1 MQIKKINIL
10 IVDDRV
16 EGILAVSAVLD
27 SPEYNLVSANSGSKA
42 LKHLLQD
49 DFAVILLDVQMPI
62 MNGFETAAIIKTRPK
77 SQDIPIIF
85 MSAIN
90 QDEQYVYQGY
100 EVGAVDYLLKPFDPY
115 ILRSKVA
122 IFVDIF
128 KKKNLI
134 KEQAHKLYENKIKA
148 HALAIEKK
156 EIESLKRYQYLAD
169 SIPQI
174 VFRLAPDGRYDYFNK
189 VWFEYTGR
197 TSEKN
202 FGLNWKEA
210 IHPEDLNLLM
220 DLIEHTKNL
229 DGLESECRIL
239 NKHGDYRWHLI
250 RVQSE
255 IECKVPGLSSWLG
268 TATDI
273 EDRKKI
279 EEAQRF
285 LAEAGEILVSSLD
298 SVVTLQCISELAIP
312 YLGEWCAIDLMNG
325 QGQLDNLITY
335 HLDSMKFAWAKELHD
350 SHLASFKSQEVINRI
365 LESGKS
371 EIYYSAL
378 TENNLMIIPLI
389 AHGQSLGTLT
399 FASSKLSKKYD
410 QYYQDLGEELGRR
423 VALSFENSKLYQIS
437 QQAIEVRNDFLS
449 IASHELNTPITS
461 LKFQLQILKKT
472 LTNTKD
478 APLPIEKFTKSIE
491 TSVKQVDRLINL
503 VQVLLDVSYI
513 QSGKF
518 NFVFEEFNISDM
530 LDEVLERHKDIIANF
545 HCELV
550 VDYPKNLITIWDK
563 TRIEQVFVNLLNNA
577 VKYAPGKIE
586 ISVHEENDLIHIKI
600 KDYGRG
606 IPQDKLNSIF
616 DRFERATSNLNVSG
630 LGLGLYIV
638 KQIIEGHQGD
648 IEVNSQIDQGTC
660 FAITL
665 PKKVVKA
672 KTSLLIRPLPL
683 SSEH

>member
-1 MQIKKINIL
+1 VQTKKVNIL
-10 IVDDRV
+10 VVDDRV
-16 EGILAVSAVLD
+16 ESILAVSAVLD
-27 SPEYNLVSANSGSKA
+27 STEYNIVSASSGSEA
-42 LKHLLQD
+42 LKQLLKD

-62 MNGFETAAIIKTRPK
+62 MNGFETAAIIKTREK

-128 KKKNLI
+128 KKKDLI
-134 KEQAHKLYENKIKA
+134 KEQIQKLHEIEMKT

-156 EIESLKRYQYLAD
+156 EIENLRRYQYLAD

-174 VFRLAPDGRYDYFNK
+174 LFRLTPDASYDYFNK
-189 VWFEYTGR
+189 VWFEYTGL
-197 TSEKN
+197 TKEN
-202 FGLNWKEA
+202 TIGLNWKKV

-220 DLIEHTKNL
+220 NLIKHNENL
-229 DGLESECRIL
+229 EGLECECRIL
-239 NKHGDYRWHLI
+239 NKLGDYRWHLI
-250 RVQSE
+250 RVQPE
-255 IECKVPGLSSWLG
+255 TDDNTHELKTWLG

-273 EDRKKI
+273 EDRKKR

-298 SVVTLQCISELAIP
+298 SVVTLQSISKLAVP
-312 YLGEWCAIDLMNG
+312 YFADWCAFDLINE
-325 QGQLDNLITY
+325 QGKLENLITY
-335 HLDSMKFAWAKELHD
+335 HFDSEDNNWAKEVHE
-350 SHLASFKSQEVINRI
+350 SHLAFPEIQSVTKRV

-371 EIYYSAL
+371 EVHYSEL
-378 TENNLMIIPLI
+378 TKHSLMIIPLI
-389 AHGQSLGTLT
+389 AHGQALGTLT
-399 FASSKLSKKYD
+399 FAASKTPKIYD
-410 QYYQDLGEELGRR
+410 QYYKDLGEELGRR
-423 VALSFENSKLYQIS
+423 VALSFENSQLYQIS

-472 LTNTKD
+472 LANTKD
-478 APLPIEKFTKSIE
+478 APLPIEKFTKSVD
-491 TSVKQVDRLINL
+491 TSVKQVERLINL

-513 QSGKF
+513 QAGKF
-518 NFVFEEFNISDM
+518 NLIFEEFNINEM
-530 LDEVLERHKDIIANF
+530 FNELIERQNEIMVNF
-545 HCELV
+545 YCELK
-550 VDYPKNLITIWDK
+550 VDYPRDLKIVWDK
-563 TRIEQVFVNLLNNA
+563 TRIEQVFINLLNNA

-586 ISVHEENDLIHIKI
+586 ILVREENEQIVIKVR
-600 KDYGRG
+600 DYGKG
-606 IPQDKLNSIF
+606 IPQEKLNFIF

-638 KQIIEGHQGD
+638 KQIVEGHQGK
-648 IEVNSQIDQGTC
+648 IEVDSQIDLGTC
-660 FAITL
+660 FTITL
-665 PKKVVKA
+665 PKKAIKVENH
-672 KTSLLIRPLPL
+672 PPL
-683 SSEH
+683 SYQSEMQH